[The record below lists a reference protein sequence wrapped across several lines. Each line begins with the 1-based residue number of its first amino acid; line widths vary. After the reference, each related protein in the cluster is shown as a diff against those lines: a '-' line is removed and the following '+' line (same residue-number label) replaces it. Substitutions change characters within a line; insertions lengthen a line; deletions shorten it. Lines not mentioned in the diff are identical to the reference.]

1 MYKERDL
8 PIVSPSWEYLS
19 EGRYGQLRLAPSVCV
34 CVYSMFAVLLA
45 WVIICAVLLTVY
57 YCTVLYCSYDKQ
69 YEHTGVSKF

>member
-45 WVIICAVLLTVY
+45 
-57 YCTVLYCSYDKQ
+57 
-69 YEHTGVSKF
+69 